1 MHSDVAALFVRC
13 SSDDFLLLLRVV
25 GPRFLFLEGGAA
37 SAGSESSAS
46 GVLLRRRNLC
56 KFKRNGAH
64 MHAYQ
69 SANEIIL
76 VW

>member
-25 GPRFLFLEGGAA
+25 GPRFLFLEGGTA

-46 GVLLRRRNLC
+46 GVLPDVAALLRRRNLC
-56 KFKRNGAH
+56 
-64 MHAYQ
+64 
-69 SANEIIL
+69 
-76 VW
+76 